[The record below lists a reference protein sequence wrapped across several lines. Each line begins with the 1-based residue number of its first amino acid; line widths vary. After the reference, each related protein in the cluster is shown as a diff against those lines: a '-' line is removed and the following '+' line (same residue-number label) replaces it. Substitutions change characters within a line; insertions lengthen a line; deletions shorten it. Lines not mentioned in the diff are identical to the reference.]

1 MTTHDQAAENPRAF
15 RSKFACQAAIL
26 VARDVGSERLTK
38 HIFASRRS
46 AGGYRRCVFGL
57 KVLKVPNDG
66 WRWEA
71 CAATTGVKGGAARL
85 AAMCHVQH

>member
-1 MTTHDQAAENPRAF
+1 MTTHDQAAESPRTF

-26 VARDVGSERLTK
+26 VAWDVGSERLTK

-57 KVLKVPNDG
+57 KVPKDG

-71 CAATTGVKGGAARL
+71 HAATTGVRGVAAWLHAVCYDR
-85 AAMCHVQH
+85 H